1 MGPIQK
7 ECRQPR
13 SAPSPDAGP
22 AVPARQLGR
31 RLCRPLALATA
42 LGALLAAR
50 PAAAVGDAAPIDL
63 NRFHPAPGT
72 GKILTIDMAD
82 VGGHI
87 YLVPQLFLHYA
98 DLPLVYTLGG
108 QREAD
113 LVRHRLT
120 ADLSLSLSLWKRLQ
134 IALAFPVTLYQQG
147 EQATLPTNIPGLT
160 APPQAATAGQE
171 DLRLLVKGVIW
182 RNERWGFGAVGD
194 LAVPTGNANSYL
206 GSRLPTFN
214 LRLLGHV
221 TWGRLS
227 AALNVGWLFAS
238 TEELVGVR
246 TGMGLSYG
254 AGAQVEIFRHAGGP
268 FWLLAELYGLAHARF
283 ETPKESPAELIAA
296 AKTAYK
302 DWTFFLGLGPG
313 LSRGYGEPNVRVFA
327 GASWS
332 WQRPTPPKPPPVI
345 PPAPVPPPD
354 LKPCEGED
362 CPDAVKKPVS
372 VVIKGPKL
380 ELSERVF
387 FDFDKDT
394 IKSISFELLDEV
406 VKVLK
411 VRTDLGKIRIEGHTD
426 GVGSD
431 EYNLDLSKRRA
442 RSVVIYLL
450 EHGIEV
456 GRLSYEGYG
465 KRCPVDTNDTAEGRA
480 RNRRVDFVIVDDPNA
495 PPSSPDRCPA
505 LRK

>member
-1 MGPIQK
+1 MRRARGP
-7 ECRQPR
+7 R
-13 SAPSPDAGP
+13 
-22 AVPARQLGR
+22 
-31 RLCRPLALATA
+31 A
-42 LGALLAAR
+42 LGVLGAAAALCALLAAR

-134 IALAFPVTLYQQG
+134 IALSFPVTLYQQG
-147 EQATLPTNIPGLT
+147 DKVDPIM
-160 APPQAATAGQE
+160 PPLQGVTTPPPAAAAGQE
-171 DLRLLVKGVIW
+171 DLRLLVKGRIW
-182 RNERWGFGAVGD
+182 SNDRWGLGAVGD
-194 LAVPTGNANSYL
+194 LALPTGNANSYL

-214 LRLLGHV
+214 LRLIGHL
-221 TWGRLS
+221 TYGRLS

-238 TEELVGVR
+238 TEELVGVK

-254 AGAQVEIFRHAGGP
+254 AGAQVELFRHAGGP
-268 FWLLAELYGLAHARF
+268 FWILAELYGLAHSRF
-283 ETPKESPAELIAA
+283 ESARESPAELIAA

-302 DWTFFLGLGPG
+302 DWTFFLGAGPG

-332 WQRPTPPKPPPVI
+332 WQRPTPPPKPPVI
-345 PPAPVPPPD
+345 PPQPPP
-354 LKPCEGED
+354 PPEQPTCVGED
-362 CPDAVKKPVS
+362 CPEDRSKPVR
-372 VVIKGPKL
+372 VTIKGPKL

-394 IKSISFELLDEV
+394 IKSISFPLLDEV
-406 VKVLK
+406 VRVLK

-431 EYNLDLSKRRA
+431 LYNLDLSKRRA

-450 EHGIEV
+450 EHGIDV
-456 GRLSYEGYG
+456 GRLSFEGYG
-465 KRCPVDTNDTAEGRA
+465 KRCPVDTNDTPEGRA

-495 PPSSPDRCPA
+495 PPPSPDRCPPP
-505 LRK
+505 RR